1 MTRAGAR
8 AIFAVLL
15 AAMPLRAQS
24 LAVVAPL
31 LAQYDGGP
39 SIPAGFGYG
48 SGETIHLTFDVVGLK
63 PSADDDP
70 NIDLAWECA
79 VFDAAG
85 LSLTAPKKG
94 EVKVELAAE
103 DKKWRPRV
111 RVEFPLP
118 EALAA
123 GGGEIRISAV
133 DRVAKQSAELKVPFR
148 TRGLSLDGVD
158 SLRALRFRFLR
169 AEDSAD
175 PLTVAAYRPGDTVW
189 ARFEL
194 AGYKLGPSNSFHV
207 SYGLEVFR
215 ANGESLFKQ
224 EEAANESGQSFYP
237 RRYVFGVLS
246 LQLTKDL
253 ALGEY
258 TILLRLKDH
267 SGNATA
273 ESKHSFRVE

>member
-1 MTRAGAR
+1 MTPAGAR
-8 AIFAVLL
+8 AVIAVLL
-15 AAMPLRAQS
+15 ATAPLTAQS

-39 SIPAGFGYG
+39 SIPVGFGFG
-48 SGETIHLTFDVVGLK
+48 SGESIYLTFDIAGFK
-63 PSADDDP
+63 QTADDDP
-70 NIDLAWECA
+70 KIDLAWECS
-79 VFDAAG
+79 VIDASG
-85 LSLTAPKKG
+85 LALTAPKKG
-94 EVKVELAAE
+94 EVKAEIATE

-118 EALAA
+118 EALPA
-123 GGGEIRISAV
+123 GAGEIRVSVV
-133 DRVAKQSAELKVPFR
+133 DRVANKPAELKIPFR
-148 TRGLSLDGVD
+148 TRGLNLDKVD
-158 SLRALRFRFLR
+158 GLAALRFRFLR

-258 TILLRLKDH
+258 TIVLRLKDH

-273 ESKHSFRVE
+273 ESKHTFRVE

>member
-1 MTRAGAR
+1 MTRGGVL
-8 AIFAVLL
+8 AIFAAL
-15 AAMPLRAQS
+15 PCTAQS

-39 SIPAGFGYG
+39 SVPAGFGFG
-48 SGETIHLTFDVVGLK
+48 SGESIHLTFDIAGFK

-70 NIDLAWECA
+70 KIDLAWECSI
-79 VFDAAG
+79 FDAAG
-85 LSLTAPKKG
+85 LPMAAPKKG

-103 DKKWRPRV
+103 DKKWRPRI
-111 RVEFPLP
+111 RVEFPMP
-118 EALAA
+118 EALPA
-123 GGGEIRISAV
+123 GGGEIRITV
-133 DRVAKQSAELKVPFR
+133 NDRVANKPADLKVPFR
-148 TRGLSLDGVD
+148 TRGLNLEKVD
-158 SLRALRFRFLR
+158 SLTALRFRFLR
-169 AEDSAD
+169 AEDSSD

-194 AGYKLGPSNSFHV
+194 AGYKLGPSNAIHV

-267 SGNATA
+267 TGNTAA